1 MYQTTNDESYRY
13 REVERRIQDMIEAGE
28 LEPGHRLPSLR
39 QISTTHGVSISTAT
53 HAYLELERKGLVEAR
68 PRSGYYVRQGFRHL
82 PTPERQQVEQ
92 DEPRAVNKARLIQ
105 SVLDTMG
112 DKDLLPLGLVC
123 PSHDALPT
131 KALGRIMGQ
140 ILRSEGQ
147 NWVDYTPIAGA
158 PDLKRQIAFR
168 SMDTGRPYAAEDVVI
183 TNGCME
189 ALYISLR
196 CLTRPGDTVLIQ
208 SPTYFCFLQL
218 LESLGLR
225 AIEVPSCPV
234 NGADPADVA
243 DAVDTYDISACIFS
257 PNFNNPDGSLTP
269 EDAKREI
276 VGLLAERGVPLVEDD
291 VYGDVYFGPRR
302 PPTMK
307 SMDRKGLVI
316 LCSSFSKTISPG
328 MRLGWMVP
336 GRWLDK
342 ALSIKAT
349 TSVASASPNQLA
361 MAEYLGGGQYDRHL
375 RRFRAGMERDMAAM
389 QNHLVEAFPEG
400 TRCSRPEGGSVLW
413 LELPGEVDSVELFY
427 RARRNGIGIAPGS
440 IFTTREKYDNFI
452 RLTCS
457 GVWDDHVRQ
466 GLDTLGRL
474 ADECRSS

>member
-1 MYQTTNDESYRY
+1 MYQSGTDDSYRY
-13 REVERRIQDMIEAGE
+13 QEVERRIQGMIESGD

-105 SVLDTMG
+105 NVLGTMG
-112 DKDLLPLGLVC
+112 DQKLLPLGLVC
-123 PSHDALPT
+123 PSHDALPI

-140 ILRSEGQ
+140 IVRSEGQ
-147 NWVDYTPIAGA
+147 SWVDYTPVAGA
-158 PDLKRQIAFR
+158 PELKRQIAFR
-168 SMDTGRPYAAEDVVI
+168 SMDTGKPYAAEDTVI

-189 ALYISLR
+189 ALYIALR

-234 NGADPADVA
+234 NGVDPADVA
-243 DAVDTYDISACIFS
+243 DAVDTYGISACILS

-269 EDAKREI
+269 EAAKAEI
-276 VGLLAERGVPLVEDD
+276 VRLLAERGVPLVEDD
-291 VYGDVYFGPRR
+291 VYGDVYFDDRR

-307 SMDRKGLVI
+307 SMDEQGLVI
-316 LCSSFSKTISPG
+316 LCSSFSKTVSPG
-328 MRLGWMVP
+328 LRLGWMVP

-375 RRFRAGMERDMAAM
+375 RRFRTAMDRDMAAM
-389 QNHLVEAFPEG
+389 QNHLVQAFPEG
-400 TRCSRPEGGSVLW
+400 TRCTRPRGGSVIW
-413 LELPGEVDSVELFY
+413 LELPGSVDSVELFY
-427 RARRNGIGIAPGS
+427 RARQNGIGIAPGS

-457 GVWDDHVRQ
+457 GVWDDNVRR

-474 ADECRSS
+474 TDECR